1 MAASADGTLSRYGSF
16 SRLRAGA
23 SCRYGGH
30 MHQPGDGKA
39 KPTKLRSR
47 PTTGHVDDDGTLVE
61 LLYDPAKRQTALA
74 VWRDGRWTI
83 EQAVTL
89 PSGERLAPYSPGNA
103 LIRHQV
109 VVLPSEPV
117 EYGST
122 ADLAAEIRAYIRWYV
137 DLSPAFETAAVT
149 YILLTWVY
157 DAFNE
162 VPYLR
167 VRGDYGSGKTRF
179 LLVIGALAYKAFF
192 GSGASTVSP
201 LFHIQDAFRGT
212 LVLDEA
218 DFRFSDEKAE
228 IVKILN
234 NGNVAGMPV
243 LRTMQNGKGELQPRA
258 FQVFGPKVLASRG
271 SYEDQAL
278 ESRFLTEAMGGRPLR
293 RDIPINL
300 PDAYRDEAR
309 ALRNKLLLYRF
320 RSRHSAAID
329 PSFVDD
335 ALEARRNQVLVPLLS
350 VAPDQATREAIGA
363 LSQRDTP
370 DARESLEQRIA
381 GIIRGL
387 VAAEPGKPI
396 SIAAITAAL
405 RASDVA
411 AFAQVEPRY
420 VGALLRRSLG
430 LSTVKRH
437 GVYVV
442 SQEELGKLRP
452 Q

>member
-1 MAASADGTLSRYGSF
+1 
-16 SRLRAGA
+16 
-23 SCRYGGH
+23 

-39 KPTKLRSR
+39 KPTKLCST
-47 PTTGHVDDDGTLVE
+47 PTTGHVADDGTLVE
-61 LLYDPAKRQTALA
+61 LLYDAVLRQSALA

-89 PSGERLAPYSPGNA
+89 PSGERLTPYSPGNA

-122 ADLAAEIRAYIRWYV
+122 ADLSTEIRAYIRRYV

-179 LLVIGALAYKAFF
+179 LLVLGALAYKAFF

-228 IVKILN
+228 VVKILN

-271 SYEDQAL
+271 TYEDQAL
-278 ESRFLTEAMGGRPLR
+278 ESRFLTEAMGGRLLR

-309 ALRNKLLLYRF
+309 ALRNKLLVYRF
-320 RSRHSAAID
+320 RNRHSAKID
-329 PSFVDD
+329 PSLVDET
-335 ALEARRNQVLVPLLS
+335 LEARRNQVLVPLLS
-350 VAPDQATREAIGA
+350 VAPDAATRTAIGD
-363 LSQRDTP
+363 LSRGERSTEGDDIKQR
-370 DARESLEQRIA
+370 LV
-381 GIIRGL
+381 GIIREL
-387 VAAEPGKPI
+387 VEQGNQNGVPIKAVAE
-396 SIAAITAAL
+396 AL
-405 RASDVA
+405 RASGQVA
-411 AFAQVEPRY
+411 YANIEPRY
-420 VGALLRRSLG
+420 VGALLRRTLG
-430 LSTVKRH
+430 LSTAKRH
-437 GVYVV
+437 GVFVV
-442 SQEELGKLRP
+442 LPEEISRVLPLADDGQPPLTEAADSRESP
-452 Q
+452 GTPA

>member
-1 MAASADGTLSRYGSF
+1 MQ
-16 SRLRAGA
+16 
-23 SCRYGGH
+23 
-30 MHQPGDGKA
+30 QPSDGKA
-39 KPTKLRSR
+39 KPTKLRST

-61 LLYDPAKRQTALA
+61 LLYDLAKRQTALA
-74 VWRDGRWTI
+74 ICRDGKWTI
-83 EQAVTL
+83 EQTVTL
-89 PSGERLAPYSPGNA
+89 PSGERLAPYSPGNP
-103 LIRHQV
+103 LVRHQV
-109 VVLPSEPV
+109 VVLPSEPT

-122 ADLAAEIRAYIRWYV
+122 ADLAAEIRVYIRRYV
-137 DLSPAFETAAVT
+137 DLSPAFETATVT

-179 LLVIGALAYKAFF
+179 LLVLGALAYKAFF

-243 LRTMQNGKGELQPRA
+243 LRTMQNGKGELHPRA
-258 FQVFGPKVLASRG
+258 FQVYGPKVLASRG
-271 SYEDQAL
+271 SYDDQAL

-320 RSRHSAAID
+320 RNRHSAVID
-329 PSFVDD
+329 PSLVDD
-335 ALEARRNQVLVPLLS
+335 TLEARRNQVLVPLLS
-350 VAPDQATREAIGA
+350 VAPDAETRAAIGA

-370 DARESLEQRIA
+370 EARESLEQRLA
-381 GIIRGL
+381 GIVRDL
-387 VAAEPGKPI
+387 VASAPGKPV

-405 RASDVA
+405 RATGEVAYADV
-411 AFAQVEPRY
+411 PPKL
-420 VGALLRRSLG
+420 VGALVRSKLGMTTAKRRG
-430 LSTVKRH
+430 T
-437 GVYVV
+437 YVIPQDQLAKV
-442 SQEELGKLRP
+442 LLPADADIASSAQELL
-452 Q
+452 

>member
-1 MAASADGTLSRYGSF
+1 MAVMCVMSF
-16 SRLRAGA
+16 SF
-23 SCRYGGH
+23 CCFCK
-30 MHQPGDGKA
+30 QK
-39 KPTKLRSR
+39 
-47 PTTGHVDDDGTLVE
+47 
-61 LLYDPAKRQTALA
+61 TAYEVRISDWISDVCSSDL
-74 VWRDGRWTI
+74 I
-83 EQAVTL
+83 EQAITL

-109 VVLPSEPV
+109 VVLPSEPA

-122 ADLAAEIRAYIRWYV
+122 ADLAAAIRAYIRRYV

-271 SYEDQAL
+271 SYDDQAL
-278 ESRFLTEAMGGRPLR
+278 ESRFLTEAMGDRPLR

-320 RSRHSAAID
+320 RNRHSTAID
-329 PSFVDD
+329 PSLVEET
-335 ALEARRNQVLVPLLS
+335 LEARRNPVLVPLFS
-350 VAPDQATREAIGA
+350 ISPDPEMREAIKIG
-363 LSQRDTP
+363 
-370 DARESLEQRIA
+370 
-381 GIIRGL
+381 
-387 VAAEPGKPI
+387 
-396 SIAAITAAL
+396 
-405 RASDVA
+405 RANV
-411 AFAQVEPRY
+411 
-420 VGALLRRSLG
+420 
-430 LSTVKRH
+430 
-437 GVYVV
+437 
-442 SQEELGKLRP
+442 
-452 Q
+452 

>member
-1 MAASADGTLSRYGSF
+1 MQQPRERKASPKKP
-16 SRLRAGA
+16 RA
-23 SCRYGGH
+23 
-30 MHQPGDGKA
+30 
-39 KPTKLRSR
+39 T
-47 PTTGHVDDDGTLVE
+47 PTTGHVADDDTLVE
-61 LLYDPAKRQTALA
+61 LLYDPARRRTALA
-74 VWRDGRWTI
+74 VCREGKWTI

-89 PSGERLAPYSPGNA
+89 PSGERLAPYSPGNP

-109 VVLPSEPV
+109 VVLPAEPV

-122 ADLAAEIRAYIRWYV
+122 ADLAAEIRAYIRRYV
-137 DLSPAFETAAVT
+137 DLSLAFETAAVT

-162 VPYLR
+162 LPYLR
-167 VRGDYGSGKTRF
+167 ARGDYGSGKTRF
-179 LLVIGALAYKAFF
+179 LLVLGALCYKAFF

-228 IVKILN
+228 VVKILN

-271 SYEDQAL
+271 EYEDQAL
-278 ESRFLTEAMGGRPLR
+278 ESRFLSETMGGRPLR
-293 RDIPINL
+293 PGIPINL

-320 RSRHSAAID
+320 RNRHSAAID
-329 PSFVDD
+329 PSLVDD

-350 VAPDQATREAIGA
+350 VAPDGAARTAIGQ
-363 LSQRDTP
+363 LSRDAATSG
-370 DARESLEQRIA
+370 REGIDRRLA
-381 GIIRGL
+381 GIVRDL
-387 VAAEPGKPI
+387 AAASPGKHVP
-396 SIAAITAAL
+396 IAAVTAAL
-405 RASDVA
+405 RASGGA
-411 AFAQVEPRY
+411 AYARAEPRY
-420 VGALLRRSLG
+420 VGALVRRVLG
-430 LSTVKRH
+430 VPTARRH
-437 GVYVV
+437 GSYVIPHDHAARLLPKLHRGGD
-442 SQEELGKLRP
+442 SDQHDENMSPAGEL
-452 Q
+452 